1 MIDPV
6 QHVELDPQCASL
18 VLKTFRRGMASTVG
32 HDLTL
37 LVADWTAEIEVAP
50 APAASTVTATIRTGS
65 ITVAGSSG
73 GVTPLTAGN
82 RRDIEKTLRKQLGST
97 RHPEAIFASTGVTA
111 ADGQVDVAGTLTLAG
126 VGVPVRLTVREPAPE
141 QFLVT
146 GTVRQSDFGITPYS
160 ALFGALQVRDEVEI
174 ELEVE
179 VGVDLSVL

>member
-6 QHVELDPQCASL
+6 QYVELDPQCATL
-18 VLKTFRRGMASTVG
+18 VLKTFRRGVASTVG

-37 LVADWTAEIEVAP
+37 QVGAWKAEIEVVP
-50 APAASTVTATIRTGS
+50 APAASTVRATVQTGS

-82 RRDIEKTLRKQLGST
+82 RRDIEKTLRKQLGSD
-97 RHPEAIFASTGVTA
+97 RHPEAVFVSTGVSA
-111 ADGQVDVAGTLTLAG
+111 NDGQVDLAGTLTLSG
-126 VGVPVRLTVREPAPE
+126 VTVPVQLTVRETAPE

-146 GTVRQSDFGITPYS
+146 GSVRQTDFGITPYS
-160 ALFGALQVRDEVEI
+160 ALFGALQVRDEVEL